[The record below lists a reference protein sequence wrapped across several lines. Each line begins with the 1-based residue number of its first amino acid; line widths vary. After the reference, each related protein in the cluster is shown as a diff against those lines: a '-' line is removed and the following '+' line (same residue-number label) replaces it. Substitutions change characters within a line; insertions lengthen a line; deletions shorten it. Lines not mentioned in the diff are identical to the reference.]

1 MFSANSNKLLWGINN
16 YPPIQHRCDLAY
28 EYYLIEKKQSRKQ
41 VDNIQK
47 PNSNLKWIKKC

>member
-28 EYYLIEKKQSRKQ
+28 EYYLIEKSSPESK
-41 VDNIQK
+41 
-47 PNSNLKWIKKC
+47 